1 MILRAAPLFLAL
13 SAVVLSASAQPSEE
27 DQELPGVLLQCPG
40 APAFDPLAPMD
51 TPAQVRALDPM
62 ALPLLEALVKKGCRC
77 PDAAQAR
84 TVFLMRWSA
93 NHPDWKVEVISPPEP
108 PLLVPY
114 LLSAA
119 WNHRRAILSEEAGRP
134 MARKAV
140 EARIFLDLARMI
152 RHGNVAGLTRKN
164 RADWPA
170 WAQCRTGKCLE
181 SYAFS
186 SALKFAL

>member
-1 MILRAAPLFLAL
+1 MIFRAVPLFLAL
-13 SAVVLSASAQPSEE
+13 SAVVLTGSAQPSEE
-27 DQELPGVLLQCPG
+27 DQEPPSVMLQCPG

-93 NHPDWKVEVISPPEP
+93 NHPDLKVEVVSPPEP

-119 WNHRRAILSEEAGRP
+119 WNHRRAIRAEEMGRP
-134 MARKAV
+134 LTRKAV
-140 EARIFLDLARMI
+140 ETRVLLDLARMI
-152 RHGNVAGLTRKN
+152 RHGNVAGLSRKS
-164 RADWPA
+164 RTDWPE
-170 WAQCRTGKCLE
+170 WAHCRTEKCLE
-181 SYAFS
+181 SYVFS
-186 SALKFAL
+186 SAFKFAL